1 MTYLCITLHNI
12 TTTIFRKDLIRKLGV
27 HIRPGRLFTYIC
39 LSNSQN
45 QACLIFIDKYILI
58 TLHNITTTIFRKDLI
73 RKLGVYISL
82 GFRPGLLFTYIR
94 LSCLVAAFSSFF
106 LCFFPFEGM
115 TTPHADMADML
126 LHTIHTVYHH
136 GTVLD
141 FTNL

>member
-1 MTYLCITLHNI
+1 MSIQGQLQVAVAVLGLYDVCITLHNI
-12 TTTIFRKDLIRKLGV
+12 TIYNNIPERSDKKIGRLYQSWF
-27 HIRPGRLFTYIC
+27 RPGR
-39 LSNSQN
+39 
-45 QACLIFIDKYILI
+45 
-58 TLHNITTTIFRKDLI
+58 
-73 RKLGVYISL
+73 
-82 GFRPGLLFTYIR
+82 LFTYIR

-141 FTNL
+141 FTNM